1 MKQPILSPDE
11 ERAMESVLQ
20 GWVLQAISLSKK
32 DYGKWVFHGGTAL
45 KKAFQSMRYSEDL
58 DFMVEPDLDTATLMQ
73 KVADHVQVLSS
84 VSYGSDAQ
92 IRLKARTSEKNPK
105 MYHVVLAIPSLTMS
119 SVKVKVEFSPTQH
132 LGAYVKTS
140 LLTPPDVAMVRHKVA
155 QAKAVRLEVGN
166 LEQIYIDKW
175 VALTMR
181 PEIKHRDVW
190 DLSWLLERTNIATIS
205 SQDVWS
211 QMQQL
216 VTTFYPTNDQSQAWP
231 ATARN
236 RFDVMGTP
244 AYTTNFVSD
253 MQRWLDSDL
262 ASMQASL
269 FQDRVNRVL
278 GSMEGIVYAMEQSY
292 GIAQNPTH

>member
-1 MKQPILSPDE
+1 MKQPVLSPDE

-20 GWVLQAISLSKK
+20 GWVLQAISQSKK

-58 DFMVEPDLDTATLMQ
+58 DFMIEPDLDTATLMQ

-92 IRLKARTSEKNPK
+92 IRLKARTSDKNPK
-105 MYHVVLAIPSLTMS
+105 MYHVVLTVPSLTMS

-132 LGAYVKTS
+132 LETYVKTS

-190 DLSWLLERTNIATIS
+190 DLSWLLERADIAAIPTPDIW
-205 SQDVWS
+205 Q

-216 VTTFYPTNDQSQAWP
+216 VKTFYPGNDQSEAWP
-231 ATARN
+231 QTARK
-236 RFDVMGTP
+236 RFEAMGTTQ
-244 AYTTNFVSD
+244 YTSEFVAD

-262 ASMQASL
+262 ASMQTSL
-269 FQDRVNRVL
+269 FQDRVHRVL
-278 GSMEGIVYAMEQSY
+278 GAMEGVVYSMEQSY
-292 GIAQNPTH
+292 GIAQTPAH

>member
-1 MKQPILSPDE
+1 MKQPVLSLDE
-11 ERAMESVLQ
+11 ERAMVSVLQ
-20 GWVLQAISLSKK
+20 GWVLQAISQSKK

-58 DFMVEPDLDTATLMQ
+58 DFMIEPDLDTGALMQ

-92 IRLKARTSEKNPK
+92 IRLKARASDKNPQ
-105 MYHVVLAIPSLTMS
+105 MYHVVLTVPSLTMS

-132 LGAYVKTS
+132 LQTYIKTS

-190 DLSWLLERTNIATIS
+190 DLSWLLERRDIAAIS
-205 SQDVWS
+205 AQDIWPR
-211 QMQQL
+211 MQHL
-216 VTTFYPTNDQSQAWP
+216 VKTFYPSNDQSQAW
-231 ATARN
+231 AFTARQ
-236 RFDVMGTP
+236 RFATMETIQ
-244 AYTTNFVSD
+244 YTDDFVAD
-253 MQRWLDSDL
+253 MQRWLDSDM
-262 ASMQASL
+262 ASLDKSL
-269 FQDRVNRVL
+269 FQERVSRVL
-278 GSMEGIVYAMEQSY
+278 GAMEGVVYTMEQSY
-292 GIAQNPTH
+292 GSAQNPSH

>member
-1 MKQPILSPDE
+1 MKQPVLSPDE

-58 DFMVEPDLDTATLMQ
+58 DFMIEPDLDTATLMQ

-92 IRLKARTSEKNPK
+92 IRLKSRTSDKNPQ
-105 MYHVVLAIPSLTMS
+105 MYHVILTVPSFTMS

-132 LGAYVKTS
+132 LQTYVKTS
-140 LLTPPDVAMVRHKVA
+140 LLAPPDVAMVRHKVA

-190 DLSWLLERTNIATIS
+190 DLSWLLERPEIAAIPA
-205 SQDVWS
+205 QDIWER
-211 QMQQL
+211 MQHL
-216 VTTFYPTNDQSQAWP
+216 VKTFYPGNDQSAAW
-231 ATARN
+231 ATVARE
-236 RFDVMGTP
+236 RFETMGSVEYSK
-244 AYTTNFVSD
+244 AFVTD
-253 MQRWLDSDL
+253 MQRWLDSDM
-262 ASMQASL
+262 ASMEPSL

-278 GSMEGIVYAMEQSY
+278 GAMEGVVYAMEQRY
-292 GIAQNPTH
+292 GIAQNPAH

>member
-1 MKQPILSPDE
+1 VKQPVLSPDE

-58 DFMVEPDLDTATLMQ
+58 DFMIEPDLDTAALMQ
-73 KVADHVQVLSS
+73 RVADHVQVLSS

-92 IRLKARTSEKNPK
+92 IRLKARASDKNPK
-105 MYHVVLAIPSLTMS
+105 MYHVVLTVPSLTMS

-132 LGAYVKTS
+132 LEMYVKTS

-155 QAKAVRLEVGN
+155 QAKSVRLEVGN

-190 DLSWLLERTNIATIS
+190 DLSWLLERAAIS
-205 SQDVWS
+205 AIPASQSWS

-216 VTTFYPTNDQSQAWP
+216 VKTFYPDNDQSNVWVQ
-231 ATARN
+231 TARH
-236 RFDVMGTP
+236 RFETMASKQYIND
-244 AYTTNFVSD
+244 FVAD

-262 ASMQASL
+262 ASMQTSL
-269 FQDRVNRVL
+269 FQDRVHRVL
-278 GSMEGIVYAMEQSY
+278 GAMEGILYVMEQSY
-292 GIAQNPTH
+292 GIAQTPTH